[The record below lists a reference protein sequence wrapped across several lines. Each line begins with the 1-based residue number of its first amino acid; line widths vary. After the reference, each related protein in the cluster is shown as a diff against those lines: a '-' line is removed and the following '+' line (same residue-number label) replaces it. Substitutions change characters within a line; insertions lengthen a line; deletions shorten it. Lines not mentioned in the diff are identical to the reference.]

1 MDCST
6 LSGITVESAK
16 EHLRKVRACKMHN
29 ELTNSMEDGTF
40 ATHGAHPSVLGG
52 TDIRWV
58 FGANL
63 YNIWY
68 PLILTYLLKKWT
80 VRMECA
86 KRTDPPKKG
95 VVRACVRASCA
106 RCRLFESPDIH
117 CHDLLYRNV
126 CNTAYRKYVDSYTL
140 VVTSTVLFDGYT
152 YPAVS
157 HVHIVKSH
165 YFTKICSNAEQML
178 AFKKNVVLT
187 ADTVAKAAGVE
198 AIAASHAMVLL
209 GGFPEGTRE
218 QYVLRTDALV
228 CMCARACVRVCV
240 RVSVRVCV

>member
-1 MDCST
+1 MLNPFARRQFLSKSPAQDGGYRDPAALDPANCYYQYVMDCST

-52 TDIRWV
+52 TDVRWV

-117 CHDLLYRNV
+117 CHDLFGICY
-126 CNTAYRKYVDSYTL
+126 TATFATL
-140 VVTSTVLFDGYT
+140 
-152 YPAVS
+152 
-157 HVHIVKSH
+157 
-165 YFTKICSNAEQML
+165 
-178 AFKKNVVLT
+178 LT
-187 ADTVAKAAGVE
+187 GSMW
-198 AIAASHAMVLL
+198 IR
-209 GGFPEGTRE
+209 TR
-218 QYVLRTDALV
+218 
-228 CMCARACVRVCV
+228 
-240 RVSVRVCV
+240 